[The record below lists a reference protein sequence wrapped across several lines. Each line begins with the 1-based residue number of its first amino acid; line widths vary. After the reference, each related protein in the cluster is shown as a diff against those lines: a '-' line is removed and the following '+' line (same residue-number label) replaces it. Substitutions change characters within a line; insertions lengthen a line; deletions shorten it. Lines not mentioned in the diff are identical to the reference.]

1 MTQEQREK
9 LIFCT
14 GLLSGLQWIVESNS
28 IAEALQ
34 SVQEDIETLLK
45 EESLLQQANLRRPTA
60 CPADQS
66 TTTA

>member
-14 GLLSGLQWIVESNS
+14 GLLSGLQWIVESNA

-34 SVQEDIETLLK
+34 SVQEDIDMLLK
-45 EESLLQQANLRRPTA
+45 EDTDAK
-60 CPADQS
+60 
-66 TTTA
+66 